1 MANIY
6 LAKLNINEKIHSVYK
21 GETTINNLLD
31 KLFIELDSN
40 KIMEDEVSGVRYK
53 IVDIEKDPYKFVI
66 NGKFLRIEKSKTQ
79 NTYDE
84 KNDELKEQIV
94 KSPADYIAFS
104 FFVHREIIAFV
115 PKLAFTRQHFL
126 RVFADFIYLCSP
138 QLGRVNL
145 QIRLDNKELD
155 KKFKEMNTIKKL
167 SVVIV
172 PPNSDKD
179 LWKGLES
186 ISKELEETE
195 ATEMEF
201 SLKASL
207 KKPLVKSSELV
218 NGFYSFVK
226 RGYGEMVAEGKDN
239 NGKKI
244 EINTIENKELIERHK
259 ISEKI
264 KNSPNEIED
273 EVIRNNIL

>member
-21 GETTINNLLD
+21 GEITIKELLD
-31 KLFIELDSN
+31 RLFVDINSN
-40 KIMEDEVSGVRYK
+40 KVMEDKTSGVRYK
-53 IVDIEKDPYKFVI
+53 IVDIEKNPNELVI
-66 NGKFLRIEKSKTQ
+66 YGKFLRIEKSKTQ

-104 FFVHREIIAFV
+104 FFVHREMIAFV
-115 PKLAFTRQHFL
+115 PKQSFTRQHFL
-126 RVFADFIYLCSP
+126 KVFAEFIHLCSP
-138 QLGRVNL
+138 EIGNVNL
-145 QIRLDNKELD
+145 QIKLDNKELD
-155 KKFKEMNTIKKL
+155 KKFAEINTIKKL

-186 ISKELEETE
+186 ISEELEETE

-207 KKPLVKSSELV
+207 RKPLIKTSELV
-218 NGFYSFVK
+218 TGFYNFVK
-226 RGYGEMVAEGKDN
+226 RGYGEMVAVGKGS
-239 NGKKI
+239 NGKPL
-244 EINTIENKELIERHK
+244 EINTVENKELIEKHK
-259 ISEKI
+259 IPESI
-264 KNSPNEIED
+264 KNSPNEIAS
-273 EVIRNNIL
+273 EVIDKNIL